1 MTRVSWPVII
11 LAGALIGVFVGMLGT
26 SGAITIPVLVYVFGL
41 SQLRAQGTSLFI
53 ALIPLWIGPLL
64 PYARA
69 GNVDWRLGGL
79 LAIGMFV
86 GGYYGGTLVQTL
98 PMSLVRKGFAMVLFT
113 VALRMFFER

>member
-1 MTRVSWPVII
+1 MTRTSWPVVI

-41 SQLRAQGTSLFI
+41 SQVRAQGTSLFI

-69 GNVDWRLGGL
+69 GNVDWRLGSL
-79 LAIGMFV
+79 LAVGMLV
-86 GGYYGGTLVQTL
+86 GGYLGGTFVQNL
-98 PMSLVRKGFAMVLFT
+98 PMALVRKGFALVLFT
-113 VALRMFFER
+113 VALRMFFQR